1 MTTFKLKRKFLE
13 KFTSEELLVIAN
25 YLDICLL
32 DTKENLI
39 NYIVE
44 QSIDEQA
51 VSYINHI
58 YEEGLG

>member
-13 KFTSEELLVIAN
+13 RFTSEELLVIAN
-25 YLDICLL
+25 YLDIHLL

-44 QSIDEQA
+44 QTIDEQA
-51 VSYINHI
+51 VAYIGHI
-58 YEEGLG
+58 YEQGLG

>member
-25 YLDICLL
+25 YLDIYLL

-58 YEEGLG
+58 YEQGLG

>member
-25 YLDICLL
+25 YIDIHLL

-44 QSIDEQA
+44 QSIDEPA

-58 YEEGLG
+58 YEQGLG